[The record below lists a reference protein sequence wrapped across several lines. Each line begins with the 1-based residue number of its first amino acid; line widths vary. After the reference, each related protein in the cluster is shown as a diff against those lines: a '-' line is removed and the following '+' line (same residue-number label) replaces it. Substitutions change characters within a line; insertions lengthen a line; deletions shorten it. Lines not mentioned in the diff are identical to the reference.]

1 VQEGQFEKA
10 LRKFKNKVADSGLL
24 EELRERMEYEK
35 PTALRKRAKSQARK
49 RWLKKLASTQMPKK
63 LY

>member
-1 VQEGQFEKA
+1 
-10 LRKFKNKVADSGLL
+10 
-24 EELRERMEYEK
+24 MEYEK

-63 LY
+63 LYQEMIMGNRDKKKESKGKPKKDKAK